1 MSEISRACGGGD
13 TDRSLVPGALRGY
26 RTWRPVRRRVELRPG
41 MLPISS
47 LSRRGVVWPT
57 QLEAHC
63 TPPDVGSKAFGG
75 SVMPGDH
82 PAPFNG
88 CECGIYAWYDPR
100 DTRILHARVFGV
112 VEASGL
118 VLLGDRGFRAQKARV
133 AAVVTRSRRVA
144 AACTEAGVEVFRS
157 RRQLVK
163 AYPPEDVSALI
174 GPVDEGTDLFG
185 PHDSPGVGDNG
196 GVPGLGG
203 LGLPGAPS
211 TMGLAGGVPV
221 PPSAAAAAAAGQGL
235 AGWRARRRAR
245 RLPPP
250 PGMDR
255 KLVMAVWARTAVVAV
270 AVAALPTPV
279 GIISAL
285 VAEVALIAIVA
296 TRLR

>member
-13 TDRSLVPGALRGY
+13 AGRSLVPGSLRGY
-26 RTWRPVRRRVELRPG
+26 RTWRPVRRKVELRYG

-57 QLEAHC
+57 QLEAVC
-63 TPPDVGSKAFGG
+63 TPPDVGSKSFGG
-75 SVMPGDH
+75 TTLPGDH
-82 PAPFNG
+82 PAPYNG

-118 VLLGDRGFRAQKARV
+118 VLLGDRGFRAQKVRV

-144 AACTEAGVEVFRS
+144 AACAEAGVEVFRS
-157 RRQLVK
+157 RRQLIR
-163 AYPPEDVSALI
+163 AYPPEDVSALV
-174 GPVDEGTDLFG
+174 GPPADDAGDGSGDPLDAFG
-185 PHDSPGVGDNG
+185 HPVGGPGSAFGVGA
-196 GVPGLGG
+196 PTA
-203 LGLPGAPS
+203 LGLAP
-211 TMGLAGGVPV
+211 GGVPV
-221 PPSAAAAAAAGQGL
+221 PPSGATAAQGGI
-235 AGWRARRRAR
+235 AGWLRRHRAR

-255 KLVMAVWARTAVVAV
+255 KLILAVWARTAVVAI
-270 AVAALPTPV
+270 AVAALPTPA

-285 VAEVALIAIVA
+285 AAEVVLIAVVA

>member
-26 RTWRPVRRRVELRPG
+26 RTWRPVRRSVQLGPG

-57 QLEAHC
+57 QLSAEC
-63 TPPDVGSKAFGG
+63 TPPDVGGKAFGG
-75 SVMPGDH
+75 SVLPGDH
-82 PAPFNG
+82 PAPYNG

-100 DTRILHARVFGV
+100 DTRILHARVFGA

-118 VLLGDRGFRAQKARV
+118 VLLGERGFRAQRARV
-133 AAVVTRSRRVA
+133 AAVVTRNRRVA
-144 AACTEAGVEVFRS
+144 AACAEAGVEVFRS

-174 GPVDEGTDLFG
+174 GPVDDAGAPAGGTSPTEGAHGAGEVDEAGAPTALG
-185 PHDSPGVGDNG
+185 LAPG
-196 GVPGLGG
+196 GVPL
-203 LGLPGAPS
+203 
-211 TMGLAGGVPV
+211 
-221 PPSAAAAAAAGQGL
+221 PPSAAAAAAGGL

-245 RLPPP
+245 RLPPS
-250 PGMDR
+250 PGFDR
-255 KLVMAVWARTAVVAV
+255 KVVLAVWARTAVVAV

>member
-13 TDRSLVPGALRGY
+13 AGRSLVPGALRGY
-26 RTWRPVRRRVELRPG
+26 RTWRPVRRKVELSYG
-41 MLPISS
+41 MLPLSS

-57 QLEAHC
+57 QLEAVC
-63 TPPDVGSKAFGG
+63 TPPDVGSKSFGG
-75 SVMPGDH
+75 SILPGNH
-82 PAPFNG
+82 PAPFDG

-118 VLLGDRGFRAQKARV
+118 VLLGDRGFRAQRARV
-133 AAVVTRSRRVA
+133 TAVVTRSRRVA
-144 AACTEAGVEVFRS
+144 AACGDAGVEVFRS
-157 RRQLVK
+157 RRQLIR

-174 GPVDEGTDLFG
+174 GPPDDDADGLDPLDSLGHPVGG
-185 PHDSPGVGDNG
+185 PGSALGVGAPTAPGLAPG
-196 GVPGLGG
+196 GVPI
-203 LGLPGAPS
+203 
-211 TMGLAGGVPV
+211 
-221 PPSAAAAAAAGQGL
+221 PPSGAAAAQGGI
-235 AGWRARRRAR
+235 AGWLRRRRAR
-245 RLPPP
+245 RRPPP

-285 VAEVALIAIVA
+285 VAEVVLIAVVA
-296 TRLR
+296 TRMR

>member
-26 RTWRPVRRRVELRPG
+26 RTWRPVRRRAQLGPG

-47 LSRRGVVWPT
+47 LSRRGVVWST
-57 QLEAHC
+57 QLEARC
-63 TPPDVGSKAFGG
+63 TPPDVSSKAFGG
-75 SVMPGDH
+75 SILPGDH

-118 VLLGDRGFRAQKARV
+118 VLLGDRGFRAQRARV

-157 RRQLVK
+157 RRQLVR

-174 GPVDEGTDLFG
+174 GPVDDDTDLLG
-185 PHDSPGVGDNG
+185 AEGSPGVGDNG
-196 GVPGLGG
+196 GVPGMGG
-203 LGLPGAPS
+203 IGLPGPA
-211 TMGLAGGVPV
+211 TLGLAGGVPV
-221 PPSAAAAAAAGQGL
+221 PPSAAAAAAGRSGV

-255 KLVMAVWARTAVVAV
+255 KLVMAVWARTAVVAI

-279 GIISAL
+279 GIVSAL
-285 VAEVALIAIVA
+285 VAEVALIAVLA